1 MDSRDIIEEP
11 IKVVGGKYLEC
22 MYSLQKELLE
32 QYIKVEGLPQYTI
45 EVNTKKS
52 QIILKDFVGRVV
64 EELAEGYEALIL
76 VSKLT
81 EKNKLWK
88 SDYEEEEYIQCLNHL
103 QNAGEGMADAMHCM
117 LELLIYS
124 NIQAK
129 DIEYYLYNCLKDKV
143 SFGVTKTLPTLAK
156 AMQVGLSILYND
168 PCNMVSEPKAMNR
181 TYLLEE
187 FESMDED
194 SEDPRLV
201 NKRIDT
207 RFHQCGK
214 FYNKLTYSSYKYMMW
229 DVTYHLNIARNFLKN
244 KPWKQSQMMTNEGA
258 YQEEI
263 VKAFILMMGLFLA
276 MGISPENLYFLYF
289 KKNRVN
295 KFRIES
301 KY

>member
-32 QYIKVEGLPQYTI
+32 QYIKVEGLPQYPI
-45 EVNTKKS
+45 DVNTKKS
-52 QIILKDFVGRVV
+52 QIILKDFVGRVI

-88 SDYEEEEYIQCLNHL
+88 SDYEEEEYTQCLNHL
-103 QNAGEGMADAMHCM
+103 QNAGEEMADAMHFM

-129 DIEYYLYNCLKDKV
+129 DIEDYLDNWLKDKV
-143 SFGVTKTLPTLAK
+143 SFDVTKTLPTLAK

-168 PCNMVSEPKAMNR
+168 PCNMVSEPKAMNK

-295 KFRIES
+295 DFRIKS

>member
-22 MYSLQKELLE
+22 MYSLQKELLDS
-32 QYIKVEGLPQYTI
+32 YIKIEGLPQYPI
-45 EVNTKKS
+45 DVNTKKS
-52 QIILKDFVGRVV
+52 QVILKDFVGRVV

-88 SDYEEEEYIQCLNHL
+88 TDYDEDDYVQCLNHL
-103 QNAGEGMADAMHCM
+103 QNAGEEMADAMHFM

-129 DIEYYLYNCLKDKV
+129 DIEDYLDNWLKDKV

-156 AMQVGLSILYND
+156 AMHVGLSILYND
-168 PCNMVSEPKAMNR
+168 PCNVDSEPKAMNK

-187 FESMDED
+187 FENMDEN
-194 SEDPRLV
+194 SPGIS
-201 NKRIDT
+201 KIDT

>member
-32 QYIKVEGLPQYTI
+32 QYIKVEGLPQYPI
-45 EVNTKKS
+45 DVNTKKS
-52 QIILKDFVGRVV
+52 QIILKDFVGRVI

-88 SDYEEEEYIQCLNHL
+88 SDYEEEEYTQCLNHL
-103 QNAGEGMADAMHCM
+103 QNAGEEMADAMHFM

-129 DIEYYLYNCLKDKV
+129 DIEDYLDNWLKDKV

-168 PCNMVSEPKAMNR
+168 PCNMVSEPKAMNK

-194 SEDPRLV
+194 FEDPRLV

>member
-32 QYIKVEGLPQYTI
+32 QYIKVEGLPQYPI
-45 EVNTKKS
+45 DVNTKKS

-103 QNAGEGMADAMHCM
+103 QNASEEMADAMHFM

-129 DIEYYLYNCLKDKV
+129 DIEDYLDNWLKDKV

-168 PCNMVSEPKAMNR
+168 PCNMVSEPKAMNK

-207 RFHQCGK
+207 RFYQCGK

>member
-32 QYIKVEGLPQYTI
+32 QYIKVEGLPQYPI
-45 EVNTKKS
+45 DVNTKKS
-52 QIILKDFVGRVV
+52 QIILKDFVGRVI

-88 SDYEEEEYIQCLNHL
+88 SDYEEEEYTQCLNHL
-103 QNAGEGMADAMHCM
+103 QNAGEEMADAMHFM

-129 DIEYYLYNCLKDKV
+129 DIEDYLDNWLKDKV

-168 PCNMVSEPKAMNR
+168 PCNMVSEPKAMNK

-214 FYNKLTYSSYKYMMW
+214 FYNKLTYLSYKYMMW

>member
-32 QYIKVEGLPQYTI
+32 QYIKVEGLPQYPI
-45 EVNTKKS
+45 DVNTKKS
-52 QIILKDFVGRVV
+52 QIILKDFVGRVI

-88 SDYEEEEYIQCLNHL
+88 SDYEEEEYTQCLNHL
-103 QNAGEGMADAMHCM
+103 QNAGEEMADAMHFM

-129 DIEYYLYNCLKDKV
+129 DIEDYLDNWLKDKV

-168 PCNMVSEPKAMNR
+168 PCNMVSEPKAMNK

-229 DVTYHLNIARNFLKN
+229 DFTYHLNIARNFLKN

>member
-32 QYIKVEGLPQYTI
+32 QYIKVEGLPQYPI
-45 EVNTKKS
+45 DVNTKKS
-52 QIILKDFVGRVV
+52 QIILKDFVGRVI

-88 SDYEEEEYIQCLNHL
+88 SDYEEEEYTQCLNHL
-103 QNAGEGMADAMHCM
+103 QNAGEEMADAMHFM

-129 DIEYYLYNCLKDKV
+129 DIEDYLDNWLKDKV
-143 SFGVTKTLPTLAK
+143 SFGVTKTLSTLAK

-168 PCNMVSEPKAMNR
+168 PCNMVSEPKAMNK

>member
-32 QYIKVEGLPQYTI
+32 QYIKVEGLPQYPI
-45 EVNTKKS
+45 DVNTKKS
-52 QIILKDFVGRVV
+52 QIILKDFVGRVI

-81 EKNKLWK
+81 ERNKLWK
-88 SDYEEEEYIQCLNHL
+88 SDYEEEEYTQCLNHL
-103 QNAGEGMADAMHCM
+103 QNAGEEMADAMHFM

-129 DIEYYLYNCLKDKV
+129 DIEDYLDNWLKDKV

-168 PCNMVSEPKAMNR
+168 PCNMVSEPKAMNK

>member
-11 IKVVGGKYLEC
+11 IKVIGGKYLEC

-32 QYIKVEGLPQYTI
+32 PYIKVEGLPSYPI
-45 EVNTKKS
+45 DVNTKKS
-52 QIILKDFVGRVV
+52 QIILKDFVGRVI

-88 SDYEEEEYIQCLNHL
+88 SEYDEEDYIQCLNHL
-103 QNAGEGMADAMHCM
+103 QNAGEEMADAMHFM

-124 NIQAK
+124 NIQAQ
-129 DIEYYLYNCLKDKV
+129 DIESYLDNWLKDKT
-143 SFGVTKTLPTLAK
+143 SFGITKTLPTLAK
-156 AMQVGLSILYND
+156 AMQVGLSILYDD
-168 PCNMVSEPKAMNR
+168 PCNLVNETKAMNK

-187 FESMDED
+187 FENMGADDE
-194 SEDPRLV
+194 
-201 NKRIDT
+201 NKPGIHTVDT
-207 RFHQCGK
+207 RFYQCGK
-214 FYNKLTYSSYKYMMW
+214 FYNQLTYSSYKYMMW

-263 VKAFILMMGLFLA
+263 VKAFILMMGLFIA
-276 MGISPENLYFLYF
+276 MGISPEILYFLYF

>member
-32 QYIKVEGLPQYTI
+32 QYIKVEGLPQYPI
-45 EVNTKKS
+45 DVNTKKS
-52 QIILKDFVGRVV
+52 QIILKDFVGRVI

-103 QNAGEGMADAMHCM
+103 QNAGEEMADAMHFM

-129 DIEYYLYNCLKDKV
+129 DIEDYLDNWLKDKV

-168 PCNMVSEPKAMNR
+168 PCNMVSEPKAMNK

-295 KFRIES
+295 FFRIQS
-301 KY
+301 HY

>member
-32 QYIKVEGLPQYTI
+32 QYIKVEGLPQYPI
-45 EVNTKKS
+45 DVNTKKS
-52 QIILKDFVGRVV
+52 QIILKDFVGRVI

-88 SDYEEEEYIQCLNHL
+88 SDYEEEEYTQCLNHL
-103 QNAGEGMADAMHCM
+103 QNAGEEMADAMHFM

-129 DIEYYLYNCLKDKV
+129 DIEDYLDNWLKDKV

-168 PCNMVSEPKAMNR
+168 PCNMVSEPKAMNK

-244 KPWKQSQMMTNEGA
+244 KPWKQSQMITNEGA

>member
-32 QYIKVEGLPQYTI
+32 QYIKVEGLPQYPI
-45 EVNTKKS
+45 DVNTKKS
-52 QIILKDFVGRVV
+52 QIILKDFVGRVI

-88 SDYEEEEYIQCLNHL
+88 SDYEEEEYTQCLNHL
-103 QNAGEGMADAMHCM
+103 QNAGEEMADAMHFM

-129 DIEYYLYNCLKDKV
+129 DIEDYLDNWLKDKV

-168 PCNMVSEPKAMNR
+168 PCNMVSEPKAMNK

-194 SEDPRLV
+194 SEDPRLI

>member
-32 QYIKVEGLPQYTI
+32 QYIKVEGLPQYPI
-45 EVNTKKS
+45 DVNTKKS
-52 QIILKDFVGRVV
+52 QIILKDFVGRVI

-88 SDYEEEEYIQCLNHL
+88 SDYEEEEYTQCLNHL
-103 QNAGEGMADAMHCM
+103 QNAGEEMADAMHFM

-129 DIEYYLYNCLKDKV
+129 DIEDYLDNWLKDKV

-168 PCNMVSEPKAMNR
+168 PCNMVSEPKAMNK

-276 MGISPENLYFLYF
+276 MGISPEILYFLYF

>member
-32 QYIKVEGLPQYTI
+32 QYIKVEGLPQYPI
-45 EVNTKKS
+45 DVNTKKS

-103 QNAGEGMADAMHCM
+103 QNTGEEMADAMHFM

-129 DIEYYLYNCLKDKV
+129 DIEDYLDNWLKDKV

-207 RFHQCGK
+207 RFYQCGK

>member
-32 QYIKVEGLPQYTI
+32 QYIKVEGLPQYPI
-45 EVNTKKS
+45 DVNTKKS
-52 QIILKDFVGRVV
+52 QIILKDFVGRVI

-88 SDYEEEEYIQCLNHL
+88 SDYEEEEYTQCLNHL
-103 QNAGEGMADAMHCM
+103 QNAGEEMADAMHFM

-129 DIEYYLYNCLKDKV
+129 DIEDYLDNWLKDKV

-168 PCNMVSEPKAMNR
+168 PCNTVSEPKAMNK

>member
-32 QYIKVEGLPQYTI
+32 QYIKVEGLPQYPI
-45 EVNTKKS
+45 DVNTKKS
-52 QIILKDFVGRVV
+52 QIILKDFVGRVI

-88 SDYEEEEYIQCLNHL
+88 SDYEEEEYTQCLNHL
-103 QNAGEGMADAMHCM
+103 QNAGEEMADAMHFM

-129 DIEYYLYNCLKDKV
+129 DIEDYLDNWLKDKV

-168 PCNMVSEPKAMNR
+168 PCNMVSELKAMNK

>member
-1 MDSRDIIEEP
+1 MDSRDITEEP
-11 IKVVGGKYLEC
+11 IKVVGGKYLEY
-22 MYSLQKELLE
+22 MYSLQKNLLE
-32 QYIKVEGLPQYTI
+32 QYIKVEGLPQYPI
-45 EVNTKKS
+45 DVNTKKS
-52 QIILKDFVGRVV
+52 QIILKDFVGRII

-88 SDYEEEEYIQCLNHL
+88 SEYEDVDYIQCLNHL
-103 QNAGEGMADAMHCM
+103 QNAGEEMADAMHFM

-124 NIQAK
+124 NIQEE
-129 DIEYYLYNCLKDKV
+129 DIEAYLNNWLKDKV
-143 SFGVTKTLPTLAK
+143 SFGLTKTLPTLAK

-168 PCNMVSEPKAMNR
+168 PCNMVSEPKDMNK

-187 FESMDED
+187 FENMEVDDENRSSIYNMD
-194 SEDPRLV
+194 L
-201 NKRIDT
+201 
-207 RFHQCGK
+207 RFHQCGRV
-214 FYNKLTYSSYKYMMW
+214 YNKLIYSSYKYMMW

-276 MGISPENLYFLYF
+276 MGINPENLYFLYF

-295 KFRIES
+295 FFRIQS

>member
-32 QYIKVEGLPQYTI
+32 PYIKVEGLPPYPI
-45 EVNTKKS
+45 DVNTKKS
-52 QIILKDFVGRVV
+52 QIILKDFVGRVI

-88 SDYEEEEYIQCLNHL
+88 SEYDEEDYMQCLNHL
-103 QNAGEGMADAMHCM
+103 QNAGEEMADAMHFM

-124 NIQAK
+124 NIQAQ
-129 DIEYYLYNCLKDKV
+129 DIESYLDNWLKDKT

-156 AMQVGLSILYND
+156 AMRVGLSILYDD
-168 PCNMVSEPKAMNR
+168 PCNLVNETKAMNK

-187 FESMDED
+187 FENMEADDE
-194 SEDPRLV
+194 
-201 NKRIDT
+201 NKPGIHTVDT
-207 RFHQCGK
+207 RFYQCGK
-214 FYNKLTYSSYKYMMW
+214 FYNQLTYSSYKYMMW

-276 MGISPENLYFLYF
+276 MGISPEILYFLYF

>member
-32 QYIKVEGLPQYTI
+32 QYIKVEGLPQYPI
-45 EVNTKKS
+45 DVNTKKS
-52 QIILKDFVGRVV
+52 QIILKDFVGRVI

-88 SDYEEEEYIQCLNHL
+88 SDYEEEEYTQCLNHL
-103 QNAGEGMADAMHCM
+103 QNAGEEMADAMHFM

-129 DIEYYLYNCLKDKV
+129 DIEDYLDNWLKDKV

-168 PCNMVSEPKAMNR
+168 PCNMVSEPKAMNK

-263 VKAFILMMGLFLA
+263 VKAFILMMGLFLE

>member
-11 IKVVGGKYLEC
+11 IKVVDGKYLEC
-22 MYSLQKELLE
+22 MYSLQEELLDS
-32 QYIKVEGLPQYTI
+32 YIKIEGLPQYPI
-45 EVNTKKS
+45 DVNTKKS

-81 EKNKLWK
+81 EKNRLWK
-88 SDYEEEEYIQCLNHL
+88 MDYDGDDYIQCLNHL
-103 QNAGEGMADAMHCM
+103 QNAGEEMADAMHFM

-129 DIEYYLYNCLKDKV
+129 DIEDYLDNWLKDKV
-143 SFGVTKTLPTLAK
+143 SFGVTKTLPTLDK

-168 PCNMVSEPKAMNR
+168 PCNVGSEPKAMNK

-187 FESMDED
+187 FENLDKDKETPHFIS
-194 SEDPRLV
+194 
-201 NKRIDT
+201 KIDT

-263 VKAFILMMGLFLA
+263 VKAFILLMGLFLA

>member
-32 QYIKVEGLPQYTI
+32 QYIKVEGLPQYPI
-45 EVNTKKS
+45 DVNTKKS
-52 QIILKDFVGRVV
+52 QIILKDFVGRVI

-88 SDYEEEEYIQCLNHL
+88 SDYEEEEYTQCLNHL
-103 QNAGEGMADAMHCM
+103 QNAGEEMADAMHFM

-129 DIEYYLYNCLKDKV
+129 DIEDYLDNWLKDKV

-168 PCNMVSEPKAMNR
+168 PCNMVSEPKAMNK

-263 VKAFILMMGLFLA
+263 VKAFILMMGLFLV

>member
-32 QYIKVEGLPQYTI
+32 QYIKVEGLPQYPI
-45 EVNTKKS
+45 DVNTKKS
-52 QIILKDFVGRVV
+52 QIILKDFVGRVI

-88 SDYEEEEYIQCLNHL
+88 SDYEEEEYTQCLNHL
-103 QNAGEGMADAMHCM
+103 QNAGEEMADAMHFM

-129 DIEYYLYNCLKDKV
+129 DIEDYLDNWLKDKV

-168 PCNMVSEPKAMNR
+168 PCNMVSEPKAMNK

-229 DVTYHLNIARNFLKN
+229 DVSYHLNIARNFLKN

>member
-32 QYIKVEGLPQYTI
+32 QYIKVEGLPQYPI
-45 EVNTKKS
+45 DVNTKKS
-52 QIILKDFVGRVV
+52 QIILKDFVGRVI

-88 SDYEEEEYIQCLNHL
+88 SDYEEEEYTQCLNHL
-103 QNAGEGMADAMHCM
+103 QNAGEEMADAMHFM

-129 DIEYYLYNCLKDKV
+129 DIEDYLDNWLKDKV

-168 PCNMVSEPKAMNR
+168 PCNMVSEPKAMNK

-295 KFRIES
+295 DFRIKS

>member
-32 QYIKVEGLPQYTI
+32 QYIKVEGLPQYPI
-45 EVNTKKS
+45 DVNTKKS
-52 QIILKDFVGRVV
+52 QIILKDFVGRVI

-88 SDYEEEEYIQCLNHL
+88 SDYEEEEYTQCLNHL
-103 QNAGEGMADAMHCM
+103 QNAGEEMADAMHFM

-129 DIEYYLYNCLKDKV
+129 DIEDYLDNWLKDKV

-168 PCNMVSEPKAMNR
+168 PCNMVSEPKAMNK

-214 FYNKLTYSSYKYMMW
+214 FYNKLTYSSYKYMIW

>member
-32 QYIKVEGLPQYTI
+32 QYIKVEGLPQYPI
-45 EVNTKKS
+45 DVNTKKS

-103 QNAGEGMADAMHCM
+103 QNAGEEMADAMHFM

-129 DIEYYLYNCLKDKV
+129 DIEDYLDNWLKDKV

-168 PCNMVSEPKAMNR
+168 PCNVVSEPKAMNK

>member
-32 QYIKVEGLPQYTI
+32 QYIKVEGLPQYPI
-45 EVNTKKS
+45 DVNTKKS
-52 QIILKDFVGRVV
+52 QIILKDFVGRVI

-88 SDYEEEEYIQCLNHL
+88 SDYEEEEYTQCLNHL
-103 QNAGEGMADAMHCM
+103 QNAGEEMADAMHFM

-129 DIEYYLYNCLKDKV
+129 DIEDYLDNWLKDKV
-143 SFGVTKTLPTLAK
+143 SFGVIKTLPTLAK

-168 PCNMVSEPKAMNR
+168 PCNMVSEPKAMNK

-194 SEDPRLV
+194 SEDPRLI

>member
-32 QYIKVEGLPQYTI
+32 QYIKVEGLPQYPI
-45 EVNTKKS
+45 DVNTKKS

-103 QNAGEGMADAMHCM
+103 QNTSEEMADAMHFM

-129 DIEYYLYNCLKDKV
+129 DIEDYLDNWLKDKV

-168 PCNMVSEPKAMNR
+168 PCNMVSEPKAMNK

-207 RFHQCGK
+207 RFYQCGK

>member
-11 IKVVGGKYLEC
+11 IKVGGGKYLEC

-32 QYIKVEGLPQYTI
+32 QYIKVEGLPQYPI
-45 EVNTKKS
+45 DVNTKKS
-52 QIILKDFVGRVV
+52 QIILKDFVGRVI

-88 SDYEEEEYIQCLNHL
+88 SDYEEEEYTQCLNHL
-103 QNAGEGMADAMHCM
+103 QNAGEEMADAMHFM

-129 DIEYYLYNCLKDKV
+129 DIEDYLDNWLKDKV

-168 PCNMVSEPKAMNR
+168 PCNMVSEPKAMNK

>member
-32 QYIKVEGLPQYTI
+32 QYIKVEGLPQYPI
-45 EVNTKKS
+45 DVNTKKS
-52 QIILKDFVGRVV
+52 QIILKDFVGRVI

-88 SDYEEEEYIQCLNHL
+88 SDYEEEEYTQCLNHL
-103 QNAGEGMADAMHCM
+103 QNAGEEMADAMHFM

-129 DIEYYLYNCLKDKV
+129 DIGDYLDNWLKDKV

-168 PCNMVSEPKAMNR
+168 PCNMVSEPKAMNK

-214 FYNKLTYSSYKYMMW
+214 FYNKLTYLSYKYMMW

>member
-32 QYIKVEGLPQYTI
+32 QYIKVEGLPQYPI
-45 EVNTKKS
+45 DVNTKKS
-52 QIILKDFVGRVV
+52 QIILKDFVGRVI

-81 EKNKLWK
+81 EKNRLWK
-88 SDYEEEEYIQCLNHL
+88 SEYDEEEYIQCLNHL
-103 QNAGEGMADAMHCM
+103 QNAGEEMADAMHFM

-124 NIQAK
+124 NIQAQ
-129 DIEYYLYNCLKDKV
+129 DIESYLDNWLKDKT
-143 SFGVTKTLPTLAK
+143 SFDVTKTLPTLAK
-156 AMQVGLSILYND
+156 AMQVGLSILYDD
-168 PCNMVSEPKAMNR
+168 PCNLVNETKAMNK

-187 FESMDED
+187 FENMGADDE
-194 SEDPRLV
+194 
-201 NKRIDT
+201 NKLGIHTVDT
-207 RFHQCGK
+207 RFYQCGK
-214 FYNKLTYSSYKYMMW
+214 FYNQLTYSSYKYMMW

-263 VKAFILMMGLFLA
+263 VKAFILMMGLFIA
-276 MGISPENLYFLYF
+276 MGISPEILYFLYF